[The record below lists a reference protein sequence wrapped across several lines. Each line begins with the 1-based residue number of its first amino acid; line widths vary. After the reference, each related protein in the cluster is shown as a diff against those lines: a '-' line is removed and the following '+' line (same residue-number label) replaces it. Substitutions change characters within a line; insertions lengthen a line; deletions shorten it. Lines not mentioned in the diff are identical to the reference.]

1 MEYVQDFLKKKKSKY
16 GIAFSVLF
24 FIIAFSS
31 IPIKLAENNSLSTF
45 DWIYFIV
52 FFFNGTYW
60 LIFGLGYQVERLF
73 GKAYVRID
81 NEKIAIKTGIIEK
94 LQEIKWDEIMSIN
107 YKSSCFEIKR
117 NNGTDY
123 SIRLSS
129 LEYSTIQEIKNVIK
143 SISKNK
149 NIEVQ
154 FIDSH

>member
-16 GIAFSVLF
+16 GIAFSLLF

-52 FFFNGTYW
+52 FFFNGIYW

-73 GKAYVRID
+73 GKAYVGID
-81 NEKIAIKTGIIEK
+81 NEKISIKTGIFEK
-94 LQEIKWDEIMSIN
+94 IQEIEWIEVKSMN

-123 SIRLSS
+123 SIRLSN
-129 LEYSTIQEIKNVIK
+129 LEYSTIQEIKNAIE
-143 SISKNK
+143 SISISK

-154 FIDSH
+154 FIDSN